1 MRNVRIYP
9 HVIKNLISNNQFEK
23 AMDLFKE
30 MQNFELSQKT
40 KKPLQ
45 DQTLLIEIIYG
56 YSKHV
61 LHEQCNKADVKMKE
75 SSELVYN
82 MLDYLSD
89 RCFVLSTAL
98 SDVIVSKLNQFNADF
113 SIEPFERQRMMRRS
127 HLNDETLSDKDIEIF
142 INHISMTIKDEM
154 GKSEIEDVHKF
165 IAVHGPF
172 CNVIDGSNVLLS
184 KGPGFQSIQTKFKP
198 TNLLHLLKYCKN
210 ILDSGKSAIVM
221 SSAIESRSMFSES
234 KLYATLREKYEME
247 VLIVSHI
254 PDDVALLLTCLFSC
268 LHSSKHNSDV
278 KLITNDYLRDHI
290 SALGHHR
297 WKFLNWI
304 HSRHWKYS
312 WDWNNKITLHN
323 NQPLLQK
330 KSRWILPLDDGRNLL
345 ITKKGL

>member
-9 HVIKNLISNNQFEK
+9 HVIKNLISNNHFEK

-45 DQTLLIEIIYG
+45 DQTLLVEIIYG

-61 LHEQCNKADVKMKE
+61 LHEQSNKADVKMKE

-113 SIEPFERQRMMRRS
+113 SIEPFERQRMMSRS
-127 HLNDETLSDKDIEIF
+127 NLNDETLSDKDIEIF

-304 HSRHWKYS
+304 HSRHWRYS

-323 NQPLLQK
+323 NKPLLQK
-330 KSRWILPLDDGRNLL
+330 QSRWILPLDDGRNLL
-345 ITKKGL
+345 IMKKGL